1 MKTKFS
7 PLLVPVMWMKE
18 HPFQSAFTSATIAG
32 LSTAFAFREDWWGIP
47 FMGILLLVFFVTS
60 MLCFERKTKVP
71 PKIQII
77 TLLLTLSIATPS
89 NAQLLVEEP
98 PVAEELGGSGGGG
111 INDPQCGAGPVVAVI
126 VICFGAYCIY
136 KMVKFCQKKFPRT
149 AKNKEEDSFT
159 HNPDGSP
166 DTDAAAFNYG
176 EMGSCGPCD
185 DALEASL
192 TGGNPDPH
200 VNFILDLEVSVNDE
214 DEVILRPEMSTDRTP
229 ENLITFLEF
238 ARETQSEYGVKVT
251 GTSGSEY
258 FSHNG
263 IPVTKEEAAIQFD
276 PIRQAVKVANG
287 DYSVVV
293 ERSFDLQT
301 WHQVLHTEV
310 NPGAVVR
317 MVDTTRTG
325 QAFYRYSGYRS
336 D

>member
-1 MKTKFS
+1 
-7 PLLVPVMWMKE
+7 MKE
-18 HPFQSAFTSATIAG
+18 HPFQSVFTAASTGI
-32 LSTAFAFREDWWGIP
+32 LSTAYAFRPDWHGIW
-47 FMGILLLVFFVTS
+47 FLGLAVLIFLAISVT
-60 MLCFERKTKVP
+60 CFERKEKIP

-77 TLLLTLSIATPS
+77 TLLLVLSIATPS

-111 INDPQCGAGPVVAVI
+111 VTDPQCGAGGVVAVL
-126 VICFGAYCIY
+126 VLCAGAYCVY
-136 KMVKFCQKKFPRT
+136 KLIKFCQKKFPRT

-159 HNPDGSP
+159 FNPDGSP

-185 DALEASL
+185 DELAASL

-200 VNFILDLEVSVNDE
+200 VNFILDLEVSVNEE
-214 DEVILRPEMSTDRTP
+214 DDVILRPALSTDRTP
-229 ENLITFLEF
+229 ESLITFLEF
-238 ARETQSEYGVKVT
+238 AKEVQEEHAVKIT

-263 IPVTKEEAAIQFD
+263 IPIPKEEAAIQFD
-276 PIRQAVKVANG
+276 PNRRAVKVANG

-301 WHQVLHTEV
+301 WETVLHTEV

-325 QAFYRYSGYRS
+325 QAFYRYSGFRS